1 MKVLVFDTETTG
13 FSETDF
19 IVQLSYIF
27 YDDATHEVI
36 ESTTEENNND
46 KVSYFLESEPK
57 IQGSGGLLENLE
69 KTAPIHNVD
78 LTKIISRTMEEHQ
91 QRNLKM
97 HLLKFIEKY
106 NMCNVLVAH
115 NIEYD
120 VKMILG
126 SISKVLTQTWN
137 FKLSDIEIDAFE
149 RFVHNMKLEHKLF
162 DTMNGLE
169 YILTNQVYEMPKS
182 LANKGINLT
191 KAKSKISP
199 TSLTIEDYQRKVYK
213 NSETMFILFRDVSEG
228 ELHNALVD
236 IAVTLRNY
244 VYMTSGID
252 VLNPPVEVN
261 VPQQTQVYLREL
273 IRPKVIDEEEHL
285 IDGIIHDLINDVFKK
300 SNKSSTTKKRAKR
313 AKKSKNISIRKANS
327 MTEFDNRNKKNQNL
341 LKQMTMTQSLQRAH
355 SV

>member
-36 ESTTEENNND
+36 ESTTEENNSD
-46 KVSYFLESEPK
+46 KVSYFVESEPK

-78 LTKIISRTMEEHQ
+78 LTKIISHTKEEHQ
-91 QRNLKM
+91 RRNLKV

-126 SISKVLTQTWN
+126 SIAKVLTQTWN

-149 RFVHNMKLEHKLF
+149 RFVENMKLEHKLF

-169 YILTNQVYEMPKS
+169 YILTKQVYEMPKS

-191 KAKSKISP
+191 KAKTKISP

-236 IAVTLRNY
+236 ISVTLRNY

-261 VPQQTQVYLREL
+261 VPQQTQMYLRDL

-285 IDGIIHDLINDVFKK
+285 IDSIIHDLINDVFKK
-300 SNKSSTTKKRAKR
+300 SNKSSTTKKRSKR
-313 AKKSKNISIRKANS
+313 TKKSKNVSIKKADS
-327 MTEFDNRNKKNQNL
+327 MTKFDKIKKYDE
-341 LKQMTMTQSLQRAH
+341 QSMNYYNGNYNPH
-355 SV
+355 SI